1 MKKQED
7 DFNILVLGF
16 DSISRLQFQR
26 MLPQSYDFV
35 TNVLNGIVLKGLL
48 IDILLPIYIF

>member
-1 MKKQED
+1 VKKQED